1 MEMDKKNLQKKKKNS
16 IKIVKCDGTRNEIK
30 LKNAKKNFENILLTP
45 SDIYFIIVLLQI
57 HEIKVSIYELL
68 KK

>member
-45 SDIYFIIVLLQI
+45 SDIYFIIVLL
-57 HEIKVSIYELL
+57 
-68 KK
+68 